1 MVIGFIQIKGG
12 VGKTLLC
19 CHAALW
25 LHEHGRRVCVF
36 DTDTQHAARRWLG
49 EAAPDLPVRSILDAR
64 ELAAAVRSATTHVDA
79 VLIDGA
85 AGRSPLMQA
94 TIRIADRVILPVTP
108 SMPDLL
114 AAQQTIELIESLQPE
129 RATALTTWLLLNRAQ
144 KGRRLTQEATEAII
158 RMGLPVAQ
166 QALFLRAAF
175 QDAFGS
181 AVWHDGPDATVAAR
195 EMSRLLRGIF
205 MDTQQWPN
213 ANPA

>member
-1 MVIGFIQIKGG
+1 MVIGFVQIKGG

-25 LHEHGRRVCVF
+25 LHEHDQSVHVI
-36 DTDTQHAARRWLG
+36 DTDTQHAARRWIT
-49 EAAPDLPVRSILDAR
+49 EAAPELPVESALDTATLTSQVAR
-64 ELAAAVRSATTHVDA
+64 ATKTADV

-85 AGRSPLMQA
+85 AGLSPLMR
-94 TIRIADRVILPVTP
+94 TIIRIADRVVLPVTP

-114 AAQQTIELIESLQPE
+114 AAEQTIALIDSIQPA
-129 RATALTTWLLLNRAQ
+129 RQSPLTAWLLLNRAQ

-158 RMGLPVAQ
+158 NMGLPVAQ
-166 QALFLRAAF
+166 QALFLHAAF

-181 AVWHDGPDATVAAR
+181 AVWHDGPGAAAATR
-195 EMSRLLRGIF
+195 EMSRLLRGIL
-205 MDTQQWPN
+205 MDVQPWPN